1 MQGHTSQK
9 RACQHLGGRLPRP
22 DVEGSTAA
30 EAPGLGCCYA
40 ARADRTC
47 KHRGRRD
54 AEPVPSAKPSN
65 PTYVCAH
72 GGVSPGGSPPQK
84 VWQGKRGNGLNVSI
98 RAWVEQPRYAPTAAH
113 KARATRGNR
122 GHTRPPASASGQQ
135 GAAGGAHSRWGS
147 RAQNHPRGRVK
158 SPKLC
163 CWWVSASRATGD
175 IARWEGLPRTAGP
188 GGDRGCRGP
197 GQNEQGRAERRTTQ
211 RRASA
216 RVWAPHSIPFLA
228 QFSRARFAS
237 SAGAQV
243 PLGDTTP

>member
-113 KARATRGNR
+113 KARATRG
-122 GHTRPPASASGQQ
+122 GPLHQPPDSKVQREGPTAD
-135 GAAGGAHSRWGS
+135 GGAERKTTHG
-147 RAQNHPRGRVK
+147 
-158 SPKLC
+158 
-163 CWWVSASRATGD
+163 
-175 IARWEGLPRTAGP
+175 EG
-188 GGDRGCRGP
+188 
-197 GQNEQGRAERRTTQ
+197 
-211 RRASA
+211 
-216 RVWAPHSIPFLA
+216 
-228 QFSRARFAS
+228 
-237 SAGAQV
+237 
-243 PLGDTTP
+243 